1 MEAALALVRSAA
13 AGESLTAKQ
22 GRGRCGAMMFVDFL
36 VRNGRLFSHGEPVI
50 NDVWLA
56 ALALP
61 GGSRRVFSPARVIN
75 DVWLAALALLVAE
88 SDAKHKDV
96 MIRLIENILALPASK
111 EG

>member
-56 ALALP
+56 ALAL
-61 GGSRRVFSPARVIN
+61 
-75 DVWLAALALLVAE
+75 LVAE